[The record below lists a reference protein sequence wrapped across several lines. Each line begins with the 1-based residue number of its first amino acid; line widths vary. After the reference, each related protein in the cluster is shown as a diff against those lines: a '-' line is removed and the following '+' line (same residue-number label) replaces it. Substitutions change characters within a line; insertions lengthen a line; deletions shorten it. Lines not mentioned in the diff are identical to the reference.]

1 MRRYSRL
8 VTAFA
13 ALATVAIVAPAHAQE
28 DVHLIARVPF
38 AFTVGVANLP
48 SDTYHLS
55 RMNGHRELPVLRG
68 DFCKREHS
76 CVSTKRF
83 CLAPIDQHPL
93 CSTVTEV
100 MDTSCGRS
108 NGKIRRASDLP
119 ESKGERKTAESR
131 VDRAGAG
138 MDTVIVAADQR

>member
-1 MRRYSRL
+1 MRKYSPL

-38 AFTVGVANLP
+38 AFTVGEANLP

-55 RMNGHRELPVLRG
+55 RMNGHRELLVLRG
-68 DFCKREHS
+68 DQTGALVRINEEILPRANRPTSLVFHRYGSQYFLRE
-76 CVSTKRF
+76 
-83 CLAPIDQHPL
+83 IQW
-93 CSTVTEV
+93 E
-100 MDTSCGRS
+100 DTARL
-108 NGKIRRASDLP
+108 DLP